1 MLGNLYCQMF
11 NKILVYS
18 TVYVRMFLN
27 LLEKRDLESKTEPN
41 VQSSQ
46 NSTASTEEAKKE
58 EPEEPKTVE
67 VTASTI
73 DATTVYGEPVKQ

>member
-1 MLGNLYCQMF
+1 
-11 NKILVYS
+11 
-18 TVYVRMFLN
+18 MFLSYIGIKCFYCLLQN
-27 LLEKRDLESKTEPN
+27 LLEKRDLETKTEPN

-46 NSTASTEEAKKE
+46 SSTASTEEVKKE

-73 DATTVYGEPVKQ
+73 DATTVDGEPVKQ